1 MKKGDK
7 VRLTSGG
14 PVMTVKQY
22 PYKIVDGAPVES
34 KAECEWFD
42 KEDQLHHST
51 FELDVLEEV
60 QAYGA
65 QHSISS
71 RKRLSRDESLRT
83 LNP

>member
-1 MKKGDK
+1 MIKCLCLEHYNIINNYKSNKMKQGDK
-7 VRLTSGG
+7 VRLKSGG

-22 PYKIVDGAPVES
+22 PYKIVAGAPVES

-60 QAYGA
+60 QA
-65 QHSISS
+65 
-71 RKRLSRDESLRT
+71 
-83 LNP
+83 

>member
-7 VRLTSGG
+7 VRLKSGG

-60 QAYGA
+60 QA
-65 QHSISS
+65 
-71 RKRLSRDESLRT
+71 
-83 LNP
+83 